1 MQDNA
6 LVQATCPRSKIAA
19 EFDALDLANP
29 FPFYQRA
36 RAEEPVFLD
45 AATGYWVVSRYDDV
59 KAVFEN
65 WQGFSSEIAQA
76 PLKALCPEAK
86 AIMDKGGF
94 TAYSGLSARIP
105 PDHTR
110 IRKIVQGAFSPK
122 RFRTI
127 EPQIR
132 GIIVTAIEAF
142 ADKGHCEFVKSF
154 SYDVPALVIL
164 TLLGAPLTD
173 VAKVKRWAV
182 ARAILTW
189 GNPSDNEQIAF
200 CHDMVDYW
208 QYCRN
213 LVNMRHQKATDDLPG
228 DLVRLQGEGAEISDH
243 EIASICYSA
252 LFAGHETTTNLMTST
267 MRELLLHPDQWQRL
281 CAEPELIP
289 RAVDEML
296 RTNPSVITWRRLALA
311 PAMVSG
317 VEIPKGAKV
326 LLLMGSANRD
336 EAKFENGEEID
347 VGRKPGA
354 THLSFGYGIHYCL
367 GAQLAKLE
375 SQIMLQELTR
385 RLPGLR
391 LKPGQTFEF
400 ARTMSF
406 RIPTALELEWSHAA
420 RC

>member
-1 MQDNA
+1 MLPDQQSQNA
-6 LVQATCPRSKIAA
+6 CPRSKLAA
-19 EFDALDLANP
+19 SFDALDLADP
-29 FPFYQRA
+29 FPFYKRA
-36 RAEEPVFLD
+36 RAEEPVFFD
-45 AATGYWVVSRYDDV
+45 AGTGYWVVSRYDDV

-76 PLKALCPEAK
+76 PLKPLCPEAK
-86 AIMDKGGF
+86 AIMEKGGF

-110 IRKIVQGAFSPK
+110 IRKIVQGAFGPK

-132 GIIVTAIEAF
+132 NIIVTSIEAF
-142 ADKGHCEFVKSF
+142 ADKGHCEFVKAF

-164 TLLGAPLTD
+164 TLLGGPLAD
-173 VAKVKRWAV
+173 VAKAKRWAV
-182 ARAILTW
+182 ARAMLTW
-189 GNPSDNEQIAF
+189 GNPSDEQQVAF
-200 CHDMVDYW
+200 CKDMVEYW
-208 QYCRN
+208 QYCRA
-213 LVNMRHQKATDDLPG
+213 LVSARHVQPTDDLPG

-267 MRELLLHPDQWQRL
+267 VRELLRYREQWQRL
-281 CAEPELIP
+281 CAEPDLIP

-311 PAMVSG
+311 PATVG
-317 VEIPKGAKV
+317 GIAIPKGAKM

-336 EAKFENGEEID
+336 ETKFADGEDID
-347 VGRKPGA
+347 VARKPAA

-391 LKPGQTFEF
+391 VKPGQTFEF

-420 RC
+420 